1 MLIDTC
7 GLLRLVFGTLS
18 DEAKALLD
26 SDPDPLIC
34 PVSYYEIG
42 FKNAIGKLEL
52 PIAAEDLRG
61 RVLESYFFREVA
73 VDGEIT
79 SKAATLPIHHRDP
92 FDRILIATALRENVA
107 VLTDDRRFADYGVN
121 VVPC

>member
-1 MLIDTC
+1 MLIDSC

-18 DEAKALLD
+18 SVARERL
-26 SDPDPLIC
+26 STIPDPLVC

-42 FKNAIGKLEL
+42 FRHAIGKLEL
-52 PIAAEDLRG
+52 PIPTSELRI
-61 RVLESYFFREVA
+61 RVIETYFFRQIP
-73 VDGEIT
+73 VDAEI
-79 SKAATLPIHHRDP
+79 SANATALPIYHRDP

-107 VLTDDRRFADYGVN
+107 VLTDDRRFLDYGVE